1 MRCLQHS
8 IASNGILKW
17 SLIKTTVHTTLVH
30 NNRQISFFSDCGK
43 RVSPVRLNLFM
54 FPAWAL
60 MESLLGRSFPMPRKP
75 ILLFKV
81 LASSSRLCNKVYGPN
96 LIYSHN
102 VSGTGNHWILFLDN
116 IFKWIIRKDNLPSK
130 TSTAICAIVN
140 LKYPLVRV
148 IV

>member
-1 MRCLQHS
+1 MFTILNS
-8 IASNGILKW
+8 LKW
-17 SLIKTTVHTTLVH
+17 HFEMIPIKTTVHTTLVH
-30 NNRQISFFSDCGK
+30 NNNRQISFFTDCGK

-96 LIYSHN
+96 LISHYI
-102 VSGTGNHWILFLDN
+102 SDLRDH
-116 IFKWIIRKDNLPSK
+116 
-130 TSTAICAIVN
+130 
-140 LKYPLVRV
+140 
-148 IV
+148 